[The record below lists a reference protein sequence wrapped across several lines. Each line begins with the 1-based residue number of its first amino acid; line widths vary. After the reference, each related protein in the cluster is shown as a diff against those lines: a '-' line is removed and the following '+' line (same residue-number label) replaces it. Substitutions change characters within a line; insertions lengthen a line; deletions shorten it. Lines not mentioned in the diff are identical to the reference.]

1 MKQLNFIIIDGY
13 PKPSRDQ
20 FDEVGMTKAGELYA
34 KLLLQHMPHAKYD
47 IFYSSDPDVV
57 LPDEEE
63 LKKYDGVLW
72 PGCNLTVY
80 HDHDERVVKM
90 VDLCKGAYEVGVP
103 QFGSCWAAQ
112 IAVYAAGGEVKPNP
126 KGREMGLARKIH
138 LTPEGLKHPMY
149 EGKPPVFDGFIS
161 HDDEITKLPEGGEWL
176 ASNEFTRI
184 QSVSVKYKN
193 GIFWAPQYHP
203 EYDLHEVARLII
215 ARDEKL
221 IKQNYFQ
228 GQNDLMIYVE
238 DLEKIYNDHSRKD
251 LRWKYGIDEDVIEDS
266 IRQLEFVNWLN
277 KLVIPHA
284 EKTEQIGINIDNEL
298 IR

>member
-1 MKQLNFIIIDGY
+1 MKFIILDGY
-13 PKPSRDQ
+13 PKESRDQ

-34 KLLLQHMPHAKYD
+34 GMLLRYMPDAQFD
-47 IFYSSDPDVV
+47 IFYSSDPGVV
-57 LPDEEE
+57 LP
-63 LKKYDGVLW
+63 GVEGIKAYAGALW

-90 VDLCKGAYEVGVP
+90 VDLCDAAYEAGVP

-112 IAVYAAGGEVKPNP
+112 LAVYVAGGEVKPHP
-126 KGREMGLARKIH
+126 KGREMGLARKVR

-161 HDDEITKLPEGGEWL
+161 HDDEITRLPEGGECL
-176 ASNEFTRI
+176 ASNYFTEV

-203 EYDLHEVARLII
+203 EYDLHELARLIV
-215 ARDEKL
+215 AREEKL
-221 IKQNYFQ
+221 IRQ
-228 GQNDLMIYVE
+228 GLFRSHDDVSEYVE
-238 DLEKIYNDHSRKD
+238 DLEKIYSDRSRTD
-251 LRWKYGIDEDVIEDS
+251 LRWKYAIDEDVLSDS

-277 KLVIPHA
+277 KVVIPHA
-284 EKTEQIGINIDNEL
+284 EHQ
-298 IR
+298 

>member
-13 PKPSRDQ
+13 AKPSRDQ
-20 FDEVGMTKAGELYA
+20 FDEVGMTTAGKLYA
-34 KLLLQHMPHAKYD
+34 KLLLQHMPNAKYD
-47 IFYSSDPDVV
+47 IFYSSDPGVV
-57 LPDEEE
+57 LPNAEE

-80 HDHDERVVKM
+80 HDHDEKVTKM
-90 VDLCKGAYEVGVP
+90 VDLCKDSYEIGVP

-112 IAVYAAGGEVKPNP
+112 IAVYAAGGEIKPNP
-126 KGREMGLARKIH
+126 KGREMGLARKIR

-176 ASNEFTRI
+176 ASNEFTTI
-184 QSVSVKYKN
+184 QSVSIKHKK

-215 ARDEKL
+215 AREEKL
-221 IKQNYFQ
+221 TKQDYFVDHDAVM
-228 GQNDLMIYVE
+228 GYVE
-238 DLEKIYNDHSRKD
+238 DLEAIFADNSRKD
-251 LRWKYGIDEDVIEDS
+251 LRWKYGIDEDVLDDS
-266 IRQLEFVNWLN
+266 IRQIEFVNWLN
-277 KLVIPHA
+277 KLVIPNS
-284 EKTEQIGINIDNEL
+284 EKSE
-298 IR
+298 

>member
-1 MKQLNFIIIDGY
+1 MNQLNFIIIDGY

-34 KLLLQHMPHAKYD
+34 KLLLQHMPKANYD
-47 IFYSSDPDVV
+47 LFYSSDPGVT
-57 LPDEEE
+57 LPNAKE
-63 LKKYDGVLW
+63 LKKYDGLLW

-80 HDHDERVVKM
+80 HDHDERVTKM
-90 VDLCKGAYEVGVP
+90 VDLCKAAYEVGVP

-126 KGREMGLARKIH
+126 KGREMGLARKIF
-138 LTPEGLKHPMY
+138 LTPEGLSHPMY

-161 HDDEITKLPEGGEWL
+161 HDDEITKLPEGAQWL
-176 ASNEFTRI
+176 ASNDFTKV
-184 QSVSVKYKN
+184 QSVSVKHKK

-215 ARDEKL
+215 AREEKL
-221 IKQNYFQ
+221 IKQNYFKTK
-228 GQNDLMIYVE
+228 NDLINYVN
-238 DLEKIYNDHSRKD
+238 DLEKIYNDNSNKD
-251 LRWKYGIDEDVIEDS
+251 LRWKYGIDEDVIADS

-277 KLVIPHA
+277 KLVIPIS
-284 EKTEQIGINIDNEL
+284 KNQEQL
-298 IR
+298 